1 MHITEREV
9 ARAFQLVQTNVS
21 AVAQIC
27 YSAPNEDAQCQ
38 ALMQHFG
45 VTAEQANIM
54 ASFPFKYLSKTHRR
68 HIVQTLGS
76 AVGVAASQPEDAI
89 SA

>member
-1 MHITEREV
+1 
-9 ARAFQLVQTNVS
+9 
-21 AVAQIC
+21 
-27 YSAPNEDAQCQ
+27 
-38 ALMQHFG
+38 MQHFG